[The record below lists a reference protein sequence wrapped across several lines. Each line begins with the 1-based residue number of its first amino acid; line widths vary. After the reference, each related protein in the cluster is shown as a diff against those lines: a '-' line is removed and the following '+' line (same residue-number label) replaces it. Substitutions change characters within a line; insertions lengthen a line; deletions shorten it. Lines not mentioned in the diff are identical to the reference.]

1 MKESINALDKS
12 NFLST
17 LELKKSTNHLKVKQ
31 LTQRKDSIMFDLQS
45 KKHPK
50 GGNNNN

>member
-17 LELKKSTNHLKVKQ
+17 LELKKSRNNLKVKQ
-31 LTQRKDSIMFDLQS
+31 ITQRKDSIILDLPMKKIS
-45 KKHPK
+45 K
-50 GGNNNN
+50 GNY